1 MPGLSLT
8 TILIHGVPRSGTSW
22 LGQIFNAHQD
32 VAYRYQPLFSH
43 AFKDRLAPDS
53 SPEAVAEFFDD
64 LMITDDPFVLGR
76 DPDIH
81 ASNPEFSKS
90 ADSTHLVVK
99 HVRYHHLLS
108 KWLRSQDN
116 LKVVALVR
124 HPCAVMLS
132 WFNAP
137 REFNPEWDPHKE
149 WRSAQ
154 SKNQDR
160 PEEFNGF
167 ERWKE
172 AARLFLRLSQERPQQ
187 CRLLRYCD
195 LLTDPLGETE
205 SVFRWAGLQPTT
217 QSIAFVRESTSRH
230 VENAYAVHKIKN
242 DDRRWQKDLHPAI
255 ADAIL
260 SDIKD
265 TELEHFT
272 R

>member
-1 MPGLSLT
+1 MHKSPPN

-22 LGQIFNAHQD
+22 LGQIFNAHED

-43 AFKDRLAPDS
+43 AFKDRLGPDS
-53 SPEAVAEFFDD
+53 STEAVAEFFDD
-64 LMITDDPFVLGR
+64 LMTTDDPFVLGR

-81 ASNPEFSKS
+81 GSYPNFHEAAEP
-90 ADSTHLVVK
+90 THLVVK

-108 KWLRSQDN
+108 DWLERHDG
-116 LKVVALVR
+116 LKLVALVR

-137 REFNPEWDPHKE
+137 REFNPDWDPLVE

-154 SKNQDR
+154 AKNLGR

-167 ERWKE
+167 DRWKE
-172 AARLFLRLSQERPQQ
+172 AARLFLRLSQERPEK
-187 CRLLRYCD
+187 CRLLRYRD
-195 LLTDPLGETE
+195 LVADPLGETE
-205 SVFRWAGLQPTT
+205 SVFDWVGLQPTT
-217 QSIAFVRESTSRH
+217 QSTAFIRESTSRH
-230 VENAYAVHKIKN
+230 VEDAYAVHKIKN
-242 DDRRWQKDLHPAI
+242 DDQRWRKDLHPAI

-265 TELEHFT
+265 TELET
-272 R
+272 LAD